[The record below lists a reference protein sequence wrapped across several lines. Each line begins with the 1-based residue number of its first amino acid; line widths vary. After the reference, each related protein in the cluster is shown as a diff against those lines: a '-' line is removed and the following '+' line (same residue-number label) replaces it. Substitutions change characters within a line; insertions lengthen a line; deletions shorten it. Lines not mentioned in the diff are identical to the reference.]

1 MNFIL
6 DPCARVNCNHGRC
19 EPDRGIAVCRCYQ
32 GYSGSDCLTVLGRF
46 AWRIFGVADA
56 FVVERNP
63 LELCS
68 WIRSFSFLSMQM
80 HVLECHATTAHAS
93 MKSHRIDV
101 NVNEAMKVRH
111 AIEHQIRAQVSF
123 ATTEV
128 SVIFNKISNQRAN
141 VSLVIEE
148 RIATIK
154 MVCADDSV
162 RCLLVRMS
170 CMLFFLAFF
179 FSCSNGCSRRLRQ
192 S

>member
-1 MNFIL
+1 
-6 DPCARVNCNHGRC
+6 
-19 EPDRGIAVCRCYQ
+19 
-32 GYSGSDCLTVLGRF
+32 
-46 AWRIFGVADA
+46 
-56 FVVERNP
+56 
-63 LELCS
+63 
-68 WIRSFSFLSMQM
+68 MQM
-80 HVLECHATTAHAS
+80 HVLECHATMAHAS

-111 AIEHQIRAQVSF
+111 AIEHLIRAQVSF

-128 SVIFNKISNQRAN
+128 SVTFNKISNQCVN

-179 FSCSNGCSRRLRQ
+179 SLVRMIAPDACDNLNCNHGRCLLDELDGIPYCECLPDYQGVLCLDESRVIDSRE
-192 S
+192 